1 MQAPSLN
8 RSTLEHQ
15 LARMFA
21 GSDHRP
27 LIAIHGVCDDP
38 APIELPG
45 VGRFA
50 VVPADSELC
59 LRQRLAEPSTHP
71 LARTVFLVPWTH
83 HLPLD
88 IAGNFAHD
96 GRVFRI
102 DAEVRVARLFT
113 APFETIDP
121 EVLGSRLT
129 AWLLREPPAA
139 PLPSPGGRLTLHAM
153 WSTWLRHEY
162 GLDLEAWGPSALLA
176 WAASN
181 GHGPRLAAALAG
193 DAATGVHDELTAL
206 LGRRFGEPAPAIL
219 RAWLAER
226 GTPLLGF
233 AVLCE
238 TLVPKAA
245 GDPAIHTWLALKAD
259 AFLGPGA
266 ANKQRFK
273 LLQRLAELVAP
284 ALGELGRNDQRVV
297 LRAALAA
304 ADALADEIVRAA
316 LIDSPRLL
324 SSWTQRL
331 TEFGSLLA
339 EAASQPSREHLDLA
353 LASRRRLEQHDRPRY
368 SRDGRAA
375 AELARAEAALRLL
388 AWLVAS
394 DGRPIP
400 ATTDR
405 HQRSERLARWYI
417 DEGAYLDSAR
427 QAARGSS
434 ADSFGAGI
442 TAVVAR
448 VDELRRD
455 LDRQFATS
463 LADWPSTGRSVPIAR
478 ALDRVAVAFLQGR
491 PARRLLMIM
500 LPGMAWTQTL
510 ELLASLDED
519 ASRWGPLAG
528 PSTPVDGVPAPIV
541 LATIPSIT
549 PISRCALLA
558 GDRPELGILPGA
570 GSDARRLAAHVGLGR
585 CTPAGPAPLFHRNA
599 LADSAGS
606 EILAQLRD
614 PQTRFVAVILDPPD
628 APLSDAARTP
638 AWRARSIRPFFE
650 LLDAARESGRAVL
663 LASDHGHVPADR
675 LQPTGER
682 GARGGARW
690 RPWTPETTVHA
701 HETAFV
707 PPKPSENSELPVQ
720 DSPIWAPRGAQGVI
734 AIHDEEH
741 SHGPAGTISGEHGGA
756 TLAELVTPTLLLGW
770 EGMDEHHSDPELA
783 IRAAVPPRWWHLQ
796 VDAAQSTEAKS
807 QRPPRKT
814 LSPQLDLV
822 PSTPTSTIP
831 APTSHHPHTRRLLT
845 SPIFVERTP
854 DPRQRE
860 LVVRALEALLTHG
873 ASVDATSLARAL
885 NIPAR
890 RVGGFVV
897 KASEVLNVD
906 GYAVLH
912 FDPIAQRAELHV
924 ERLLQC
930 FELT

>member
-1 MQAPSLN
+1 MQPPSLN
-8 RSTLEHQ
+8 RSTLTHQ

-27 LIAIHGVCDDP
+27 LIAIHGVCTDP
-38 APIELPG
+38 TPIELPG
-45 VGRFA
+45 VGHFA
-50 VVPADSELC
+50 VVPADSELA

-129 AWLLREPPAA
+129 AWLLREPPAT
-139 PLPSPGGRLTLHAM
+139 PLPSPGGRLTLQAM
-153 WSTWLRHEY
+153 WGTWLRHEY

-193 DAATGVHDELTAL
+193 DAATGVQDELTAL
-206 LGRRFGEPAPAIL
+206 LGRRFGEPAPAIF
-219 RAWLAER
+219 RAWLGER

-245 GDPAIHTWLALKAD
+245 GDPAIHTWLSLKAEP
-259 AFLGPGA
+259 FLGPGA
-266 ANKQRFK
+266 ANKQRLK

-284 ALGELGRNDQRVV
+284 SLGELGRNDQRVV

-304 ADALADEIVRAA
+304 ADTLADEHVRAA

-324 SSWTQRL
+324 SSWAQRL
-331 TEFGSLLA
+331 TEFGSLLTD
-339 EAASQPSREHLDLA
+339 AAPQPTREHLDLA
-353 LASRRRLEQHDRPRY
+353 LAARRRLEQHDRPRY

-394 DGRPIP
+394 DGRPIA
-400 ATTDR
+400 ATSER
-405 HQRSERLARWYI
+405 NQRSERLARWYI

-434 ADSFGAGI
+434 ADSFGAGV
-442 TAVVAR
+442 TAIVAR
-448 VDELRRD
+448 VDELRRE
-455 LDRQFATS
+455 LDHQFATS
-463 LADWPSTGRSVPIAR
+463 LAEWPATGRIIPIAR

-491 PARRLLMIM
+491 PARRLLMLL

-528 PSTPVDGVPAPIV
+528 SSPTTDAIPGPIV
-541 LATIPSIT
+541 LATIPSIS
-549 PISRCALLA
+549 PISRSALLT
-558 GDRPELGILPGA
+558 GTRPDPGVLPGA
-570 GSDARRLAAHVGLGR
+570 GADARRLAAHVGLGR

-606 EILAQLRD
+606 EVLAQIRD
-614 PQTRFVAVILDPPD
+614 PQTRFVAVILDPAD
-628 APLSDAARTP
+628 APLTDVARTP

-682 GARGGARW
+682 GTRGGARW
-690 RPWTPETTVHA
+690 RPWTPDAVVHD
-701 HETAFV
+701 HETRFEL
-707 PPKPSENSELPVQ
+707 PRPSEDEPVHE
-720 DSPIWAPRGAQGVI
+720 SPIWAPRGAQGVI

-741 SHGPAGTISGEHGGA
+741 SHGPAGAATGEHGGV

-770 EGMDEHHSDPELA
+770 EGMDDHHRDPELA
-783 IRAAVPPRWWHLQ
+783 IRAAMPPRWWHLQ
-796 VDAAQSTEAKS
+796 VDTPAVAEAK
-807 QRPPRKT
+807 PPRSTRKT
-814 LSPQLDLV
+814 PSPQLDLV
-822 PSTPTSTIP
+822 PSTPTSS
-831 APTSHHPHTRRLLT
+831 APTSYHPHTRRLLD
-845 SPIFVERTP
+845 SPIFAERTP
-854 DPRQRE
+854 DPKQRE
-860 LVVRALEALLTHG
+860 LVVRALEALLAHG
-873 ASVDATSLARAL
+873 ASVDASSLARAL
-885 NIPAR
+885 SIPAR
-890 RVGGFVV
+890 RVGGFIV
-897 KASEVLNVD
+897 KASEALNVD

-912 FDPIAQRAELHV
+912 FDPVAQRAELHV